1 MKEQRILLIVR
12 CSDAIRSP
20 AMSLLKSSLLALL
33 FLASSSSASTIN
45 SKPDLAPDHNQA
57 YTILPGNTQDFSA
70 MSVGAYSLPAL
81 PYAYNV
87 SCPPLQAQHVS
98 LPQEP

>member
-1 MKEQRILLIVR
+1 M
-12 CSDAIRSP
+12 SP
-20 AMSLLKSSLLALL
+20 LKSSLLALL

-45 SKPDLAPDHNQA
+45 SKPDLASDHNQA
-57 YTILPGNTQDFSA
+57 YTILPDNTQHFSA

-87 SCPPLQAQHVS
+87 SHPPLQAQDVS
-98 LPQEP
+98 L